1 MTTRGKS
8 KNMTKVKPL
17 TPKQKAFV
25 SVYNGNATE
34 SAILAGYS
42 ERSAGSIAVGL
53 MNNPLIVR
61 MIRSRQDQE
70 QKIKILSRQERQA
83 FWSTVAN
90 DPEQKMQDR
99 LRASEL
105 LAKSECDFTE
115 KVEVDGNLGLNLGLV
130 SLLKRIEGGGDEYPA
145 LDTEYTGYPPL
156 PGGDSASDGD
166 CGQEAQE

>member
-1 MTTRGKS
+1 
-8 KNMTKVKPL
+8 MTKIKPL

-53 MNNPLIVR
+53 MNNSLIVR
-61 MIRSRQDQE
+61 MIRAREESE
-70 QKIKILSRQERQA
+70 AKINILSRQERQA
-83 FWSTVAN
+83 FWSAVAN
-90 DPEQKMQDR
+90 DPNQKMQDR

-115 KVEVDGNLGLNLGLV
+115 KIEVDGNLGLNLGLV
-130 SLLKRIEGGGDEYPA
+130 SLLKRIESGGDDNPA
-145 LDTEYTGYPPL
+145 LDAEYTDTLAL
-156 PGGDSASDGD
+156 PGGDRTSDGD
-166 CGQEAQE
+166 CDQEAQD